1 MITAKIIKISDAD
14 TLQIEIPKLS
24 VRLDFI
30 DAFETKG
37 IEREEGLKAKA
48 WMEQR
53 LSIGDEI
60 QIDPKH
66 FDIYGRLIAT
76 VFEDGVNINGELL
89 KNGLAEVYSPQNH
102 NNGVK
107 D

>member
-1 MITAKIIKISDAD
+1 MIDCKVKRIIDGD
-14 TLQIEIPKLS
+14 TIEIEIPKLS
-24 VRLDFI
+24 LRLDFI

-66 FDIYGRLIAT
+66 FDVYGRLI
-76 VFEDGVNINGELL
+76 DCYCI
-89 KNGLAEVYSPQNH
+89 
-102 NNGVK
+102 
-107 D
+107 